1 MRSPLTTA
9 APPCLTCPKLCS
21 DVCPAHEA
29 SAREALTPWA
39 KVSLAA
45 LSTAPG
51 EQPGTSAAEAIAAC
65 TGCLRC
71 TVHCPHGFE
80 VTTFLQGA
88 RASAARAGTFAAGAA
103 PLPMRFASAGH
114 GEERDL
120 RAVHRA
126 LHAAAAAA
134 AEAAAAS
141 PAAVRLPLP
150 GLAPRLAA
158 FGPRSSHS
166 SLGRPLLFA
175 GCDALVTGGGLV
187 TQTLAV
193 ANALDAP
200 LSLVPE
206 GVLCCGL
213 KLAEAGHPELF
224 AAHAAR
230 VGKALAGEGKKQRPI
245 HLVFLAPG
253 CARTVLERWAGAG
266 AGLPRDSRVEHVSSF
281 LARAL
286 VARPDLASRPRL
298 PGAVTWHDPC
308 QLARGLSEVTA
319 PRALLSAAVEEVREP
334 TRTGVETSCC
344 GFGGLLPRTLP
355 ELSREMARLRHGEL
369 RDCGAPVV
377 TGSPGCAQQLGAV
390 DLVSV
395 VARWLGVG

>member
-1 MRSPLTTA
+1 MSQRFA
-9 APPCLTCPKLCS
+9 ATPPCLACPKLCS
-21 DVCPAHEA
+21 DVCPTHEA

-39 KVSLAA
+39 KVTLAA

-51 EQPGTSAAEAIAAC
+51 EQPGTSAAEALAAC

-71 TVHCPHGFE
+71 TAHCPHGFE
-80 VTTFLQGA
+80 VTPWLENA
-88 RASAARAGTFAAGAA
+88 RASAARAGTFAAGAR
-103 PLPMRFASAGH
+103 PLPLRFASAGH

-126 LHAAAAAA
+126 LHLGAAAA
-134 AEAAAAS
+134 AESAAAAS
-141 PAAVRLPLP
+141 DAARASQPRM
-150 GLAPRLAA
+150 APRLPA
-158 FGPRSSHS
+158 FAPQAERSPI
-166 SLGRPLLFA
+166 GRPLLFT
-175 GCDALVTGGGLV
+175 GCDALATGGTPA
-187 TQTLAV
+187 TQALAV
-193 ANALDAP
+193 AAALGAP
-200 LSLVPE
+200 LRLVPE

-230 VGKALAGEGKKQRPI
+230 VSRALAGEGKRPRPV

-253 CARTVLERWAGAG
+253 CARAVLERWTAVG
-266 AGLPRDSRVEHVSSF
+266 AGLPEGSLVEHVTSF

-298 PGAVTWHDPC
+298 PGAITWHAPC
-308 QLARGLSEVTA
+308 QLARGLSEITA
-319 PRALLSAAVEEVREP
+319 PRALLAAAVEEVREP
-334 TRTGVETSCC
+334 ARTGSDTSCC

-355 ELSREMARLRHGEL
+355 ELAREMARLRHGEL

-377 TGSPGCAQQLGAV
+377 TASPGCAQQLGAA